1 MRLTAKKV
9 IQNGFAQKIWEKNWK
24 NIEIYG
30 MKSAN
35 WNTGIVSKSIS
46 DG

>member
-1 MRLTAKKV
+1 MRLTAKKLFKTV
-9 IQNGFAQKIWEKNWK
+9 LLKRFGKTIKK